1 MAGVVRR
8 GQYYVTRYTTGPQD
22 LLLMLDM
29 EIERI
34 NDPFVVALSVCPIN
48 GQPEDSTVRAAV
60 LRGAD
65 EANEMLGTSWYPLEI
80 KYWYSGYDN
89 ARCSLM
95 SCAAFDVVKALAE
108 RGPDGIEVVAE
119 SE

>member
-1 MAGVVRR
+1 MGRVVKR
-8 GQYYVTRYTTGPQD
+8 GHYYVARYTTGPQD

-29 EIERI
+29 ENERI
-34 NDPFVVALSVCPIN
+34 NDPFVVALCICPIY
-48 GQPEDSTVRAAV
+48 GQPEDPTVRAAV

-65 EANEMLGTSWYPLEI
+65 EANAMHGTSWYPLEI

-95 SCAAFDVVKALAE
+95 ARAAFDVVKALAE

-119 SE
+119 SK